1 MDMLKLVNLTKKYG
15 DFTAVE
21 GLNLTVKQGE
31 VYGFIG
37 KNGAGKTT
45 TINMLLSLIHKSSGQ
60 IFVAEE
66 EVDFKDVIYKRK
78 IGFVPDVPVFP
89 SYMSAMEYM
98 VYVAEIFDV
107 KKDDI
112 NEHLKSLLAFV
123 ELEDNQKKISQYSR
137 GMKQRLAIAQALV
150 HDPDILVMDE
160 PTSALDPIGRK
171 SVMNV
176 ILQLKG
182 KKTIFYSTHI
192 LEDVERVCDRIG
204 LIDRGKLLLEGK
216 IRDIQDM
223 YYKDKYLLVTKEKR
237 ERLLEAITQAF
248 PKIDAKV
255 DGFGVEI
262 KLSNAHGVKEI
273 LTYVME
279 QNFTIEQ
286 FMPVKTSLE
295 DVFVEVTNENAH

>member
-1 MDMLKLVNLTKKYG
+1 MDSIKLSNLTKQYG
-15 DFTAVE
+15 DFTAVND
-21 GLNLTVKQGE
+21 LNLRVKKGE

-45 TINMLLSLIHKSSGQ
+45 TIHMLLSLIHKSSGTIEVNEQ
-60 IFVAEE
+60 L
-66 EVDFKDVIYKRK
+66 VDFKDVSYKRA

-89 SYMSAMEYM
+89 SYMNAMEYLR
-98 VYVAEIFDV
+98 YVADIFAIKREDLQ
-107 KKDDI
+107 
-112 NEHLKSLLAFV
+112 EHLRSLLEFV

-204 LIDRGKLLLEGK
+204 LLDHGNLLLEGS
-216 IRDIQDM
+216 INEIQDM
-223 YYKDKYLLVTKEKR
+223 YYKDKYVLITKENR
-237 ERLLEAITQAF
+237 EDLHKQLQTGF
-248 PKIDAKV
+248 PKIDAKLE
-255 DGFGVEI
+255 GFGVEF
-262 KLSNAHGVKEI
+262 KLDDNLNANDVLE
-273 LTYVME
+273 YVMKE
-279 QNFTIEQ
+279 GLTIEQ

-295 DVFVEVTNENAH
+295 DVFVEVTNENTN

>member
-1 MDMLKLVNLTKKYG
+1 MDSIKLSNLTKQYG
-15 DFTAVE
+15 DFTAVND
-21 GLNLTVKQGE
+21 LNLSVKKGE

-45 TINMLLSLIHKSSGQ
+45 TIHMLLSLIHKSSGTIEVNEQ
-60 IFVAEE
+60 V
-66 EVDFKDVIYKRK
+66 VDFKDVSYKRA

-89 SYMSAMEYM
+89 SYMNAMEYLR
-98 VYVAEIFDV
+98 YVADIFAIKREDLQ
-107 KKDDI
+107 
-112 NEHLKSLLAFV
+112 EHLRSLLEFV

-204 LIDRGKLLLEGK
+204 LLDHGNLLLEGR
-216 IRDIQDM
+216 IDEIQDM
-223 YYKDKYLLVTKEKR
+223 YYKDKYLLVTKESR
-237 ERLLEAITQAF
+237 ENLLEQLRVGF
-248 PKIDAKV
+248 PKIDVKLE
-255 DGFGVEI
+255 GFGVEF
-262 KLSNAHGVKEI
+262 KLSDKLDANDVLE
-273 LTYVME
+273 YVMKE
-279 QNFTIEQ
+279 GLTIEQ

-295 DVFVEVTNENAH
+295 DVFVEVTNENTN